1 MMNRAGRRLD
11 KPSGPG
17 GTWEAWRAKD
27 SKDVPGPR
35 SQPWEGQETAGAAM
49 SSRRERVR
57 GYISA
62 SRPSLAR
69 NTASLPLQ
77 SLLSPLSSGGPTL
90 WPLHDPWGHMAVPTR
105 RPSRRAGPDLGS
117 HS

>member
-1 MMNRAGRRLD
+1 MMNRAGCRLD

-35 SQPWEGQETAGAAM
+35 SQPWEGQETAGAAT

-69 NTASLPLQ
+69 NTASLPLR